1 MKADASLIHLDYA
14 SEPERIVSA
23 SLAAFLYYYIFIY
36 PRSAT
41 ILGRPGC
48 ITTFLF
54 IRAPRRF

>member
-23 SLAAFLYYYIFIY
+23 SLAAFLYYFVY

-41 ILGRPGC
+41 ILG
-48 ITTFLF
+48 
-54 IRAPRRF
+54 